1 MKLKFNSSFTLSC
14 IVLYQYK
21 QAEFFLWV
29 LLGTVVEKVV
39 LRNCKNYK
47 VPPAPLDKMNR
58 TDSAA
63 ILFYARSCLGGLGD
77 VSYLPENVTM
87 QVLIDSIQF
96 KI

>member
-39 LRNCKNYK
+39 LKNCKNYK
-47 VPPAPLDKMNR
+47 VPP
-58 TDSAA
+58 
-63 ILFYARSCLGGLGD
+63 
-77 VSYLPENVTM
+77 LPPPH
-87 QVLIDSIQF
+87 
-96 KI
+96 